1 MMRRLVVLVT
11 FLTVAA
17 LAMPAVAQNQFILRI
32 EPGVDISDVCVQ
44 YGLDL
49 LGALDGNRHDTFVVS
64 SSDYMTS
71 EDTLEMLSGEK
82 DVIEIEPVISATVPE
97 SSPETGPSL
106 AQSTVSVL
114 DGLGK
119 QKAEDYFGSKVWK
132 GYLEQP
138 ATSIIGLD
146 HVLRKYSP
154 KVNRIVAII
163 DTGVDPD
170 HNALEGVLLP
180 GFDFTRD
187 WDGTASE
194 WYDLSPEIG
203 QSTVSVLDGSNLAK
217 PNQSTV
223 AVLDEEFAEFLNNP
237 AFVAFGHGTMVAGIV
252 HLVAPEALILPL
264 KAFRADGTATTS
276 NIVRAI
282 YYAVEHGAS
291 VINMSFSLSQFSPAL
306 LRAVNYA
313 AQRGVI
319 CVASV
324 GNNGDDA
331 LVYPAALGNAI
342 GVASTTDTDERA
354 SFSNYGTDLVRLSAP
369 GEGIIT
375 TYPGSTY
382 AAVWGTSFSAGLVSG
397 AAAVLLDMADKPLPS
412 AIKKEEKDGPRLR
425 FVAPLIAEA
434 MSFGGRVD
442 EGLGFS
448 RLDLSQAANAI
459 EKKLIPATRR

>member
-1 MMRRLVVLVT
+1 MRRLVALII

-17 LAMPAVAQNQFILRI
+17 LALPAAAQNQFILRV
-32 EPGVDISDVCVQ
+32 EPHVDIEDICAR

-49 LGALDGNRHDTFVVS
+49 SGTLDGKRNDTFLVS
-64 SSDYMTS
+64 SSDYMTP
-71 EDTLEMLSGEK
+71 EDILEMLSGEK
-82 DVIEIEPVISATVPE
+82 EVIEIEPVLSATVPE
-97 SSPETGPSL
+97 SSSESGPSL
-106 AQSTVSVL
+106 GQSTVSVL
-114 DGLGK
+114 DRLGK
-119 QKAEDYFGSKVWK
+119 QKSEDYFGSKVWK

-146 HVLRKYSP
+146 HVLHKYSP

-170 HNALEGVLLP
+170 HDALNGVLLP
-180 GFDFTRD
+180 GFDFTRG

-194 WYDLSPEIG
+194 WYDLDRR
-203 QSTVSVLDGSNLAK
+203 QSTVSVLDGSNLAR

-223 AVLDEEFAEFLNNP
+223 AVLDDEFAEFLNDP
-237 AFVAFGHGTMVAGIV
+237 AFIAFGHGTMVAGIV

-276 NIVRAI
+276 NIVQAI
-282 YYAVEHGAS
+282 YYAVEQGAS

-313 AQRGVI
+313 AQKGVV

-342 GVASTTDTDERA
+342 GVASTTDADERA
-354 SFSNYGTDLVRLSAP
+354 SFSNYGADLVRLSAP
-369 GEGIIT
+369 GEGIVT

-397 AAAVLLDMADKPLPS
+397 AAAVLLDMAAKPLPS

-434 MSFGGRVD
+434 LSFGKEVG

-448 RLDLSQAANAI
+448 RLDLADAAYAL
-459 EKKLIPATRR
+459 EKKLIPSGRR